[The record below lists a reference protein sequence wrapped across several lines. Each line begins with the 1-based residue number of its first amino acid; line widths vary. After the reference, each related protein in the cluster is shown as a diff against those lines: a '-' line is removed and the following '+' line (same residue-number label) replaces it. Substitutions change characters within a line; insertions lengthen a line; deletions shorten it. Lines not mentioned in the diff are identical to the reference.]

1 MRHQRFDILT
11 AGRWLL
17 LGLAAVFMSA
27 CADMESAGFATPP
40 SGDEA
45 VDEML
50 LEAQAHLARH
60 DVEQAQS
67 VYAGIIAEYDQP
79 PGAAHAGKAVCDLLL
94 LPGSTAFSDVLVE
107 HLGATSPV
115 DTRDANQ
122 TIYAE
127 EGYLYWLA
135 RGVPWAD
142 EGEYAGIRSLM
153 SDQLPWKADRL
164 SSLGSFFTDLSTP
177 GNDIVDD
184 MLPIA
189 VALAQIES
197 QLQLALADPQFE
209 WIYIPGRTFH
219 YDKLDLIL
227 GRSELNLIAS
237 TLAMSRGSIYFSAA
251 YEHNWTLDEALG
263 SQPQVGD
270 EPPEGWTRLD
280 HAADYFS
287 MRLGRELREPAR
299 LREARSAF
307 DEGLERSAAA
317 IRAGINYDAE
327 TTLGWHRAEEAYARE
342 LIEFIQVVR
351 QSLYG
356 PELLP
361 GSTPETTMDLS
372 GFFSEGRTLDPQIP
386 WLEPVEAE
394 PDAEEAIAW
403 WRISDQAR
411 QAFFVDGIFEP
422 SFDVRD
428 GGPELDINSEKTR
441 EFRRSVTGDI
451 EGNVEDA
458 YFTIR

>member
-1 MRHQRFDILT
+1 MRHERFDIRT
-11 AGRWLL
+11 VGRWLAL
-17 LGLAAVFMSA
+17 CLAAVVLSA
-27 CADMESAGFATPP
+27 CADMGAAGFETPP

-60 DVEQAQS
+60 DVERAQS
-67 VYAGIIAEYDQP
+67 TYAGIIAENDQP

-94 LPGSTAFSDVLVE
+94 LPGSSAFSDMIVE

-115 DTRDANQ
+115 DTGDADQ
-122 TIYAE
+122 IIYAD

-135 RGVPWAD
+135 RGVPWTD
-142 EGEYAGIRSLM
+142 EGDYAGIRSIM
-153 SDQLPWKADRL
+153 SDQLPWEAERL
-164 SSLGSFFTDLSTP
+164 ASLGSFFTDLSTP

-189 VALAQIES
+189 TALAQIES
-197 QLQLALADPQFE
+197 QLQLALDDPEFE

-227 GRSELNLIAS
+227 GRSELDLIAS

-251 YEHNWTLDEALG
+251 YEHPWTLDEALG
-263 SQPQVGD
+263 SQPQAGD
-270 EPPEGWTRLD
+270 EPREGWTRVD
-280 HAADYFS
+280 YAADYFS
-287 MRLGRELREPAR
+287 THMARELREPAH

-307 DEGLERSAAA
+307 DEGLEHSAAA

-327 TTLGWHRAEEAYARE
+327 TTLSWHRAETSYARE
-342 LIEFIQVVR
+342 LIEFIEAVR

-372 GFFSEGRTLDPQIP
+372 RLFSEGRTLDPEIP
-386 WLEPVEAE
+386 WLEPVAAE
-394 PDAEEAIAW
+394 PDAEEAIARW
-403 WRISDQAR
+403 KISDRAR

-422 SFDVRD
+422 SFDVD
-428 GGPELDINSEKTR
+428 EGGPELDINSERTR

-451 EGNVEDA
+451 EGDVEDA
-458 YFTIR
+458 YFTIQ